1 MDFKVANTPEYLQ
14 MELIELQCSS
24 EQRIRFQ
31 NMELIDYYKQ
41 LSTIPDFSGLVVHAK
56 KIACSFGSTL
66 VCEQLFSE
74 MKFTKNPLRNR
85 ITGSHLHD
93 VLRITTSGLK
103 PDIASLAKERQHQT
117 SH

>member
-1 MDFKVANTPEYLQ
+1 

-24 EQRIRFQ
+24 EQRTRFQ
-31 NMELIDYYKQ
+31 NMELIDYYEQ
-41 LSTIPDFSGLVVHAK
+41 LSTIPDFSGLVVHAR
-56 KIACSFGSTL
+56 KIACSFGSTY
-66 VCEQLFSE
+66 VCEQLFSK

-103 PDIASLAKERQHQT
+103 PDIASLAKER
-117 SH
+117 